1 MGEMLELFA
10 VIMSI
15 GLAGGGVYAVIAI
28 ASAFAKRLER
38 KGGGSDP
45 ALELEVARLQERV
58 HELEGAEDRLAEL
71 EERLDFAER
80 LLADRG
86 APARLRGEEGR

>member
-38 KGGGSDP
+38 RGGGVDP
-45 ALELEVARLQERV
+45 ALEEEVAHLRERLAG
-58 HELEGAEDRLAEL
+58 LEGAEERLAEL

-80 LLADRG
+80 MITQ
-86 APARLRGEEGR
+86 AREARIGPGEVR